1 MGVQSKLGRL
11 TRRERIL
18 YAALRR
24 IANIGSDNPNRIYI
38 RAFHQ
43 TIIEIAE
50 QALQEADLDAQRSGP
65 SSEQEVAQLSLDGL
79 TPE

>member
-1 MGVQSKLGRL
+1 MGLQSQSGRL
-11 TRRERIL
+11 TRRERVL

-38 RAFHQ
+38 RAFHH
-43 TIIEIAE
+43 TTIEIAE
-50 QALQEADLDAQRSGP
+50 QALQEADLDAQRSGS